1 MRLSTFFSGVLALA
15 SVACA
20 AVPPVP
26 RAHSPTVTALAHHI
40 IPTPDPPI
48 EGLSPPPPHPPRQL
62 SQLARDTTQ
71 PNPITYPT
79 TSTVWTV
86 GQAVTITLDPAVVKN
101 EDGMM
106 AELDLNGENSVQ
118 VLDSNFVSN
127 TGFVEITVP
136 DVPSGTYT
144 ITCT

>member
-1 MRLSTFFSGVLALA
+1 
-15 SVACA
+15 
-20 AVPPVP
+20 
-26 RAHSPTVTALAHHI
+26 
-40 IPTPDPPI
+40 
-48 EGLSPPPPHPPRQL
+48 
-62 SQLARDTTQ
+62 
-71 PNPITYPT
+71 
-79 TSTVWTV
+79 
-86 GQAVTITLDPAVVKN
+86 
-101 EDGMM
+101 MM